1 MRIGRNR
8 NRKRERERRAS
19 GKLGRNQGKGLCVV
33 CIRNKRHYTR
43 GRCFNQ
49 FRSHEFPA
57 ELFKTLKRATVR
69 DTRYLSCIRI
79 ENIRMILLLL
89 YVNYERNRFKVVS
102 AITLLILIITYLVKL
117 DFISSQINR
126 LSKLS
131 IHCPNIFVTFRNIFG
146 ILEIS
151 RKSCRTITICKKFP
165 IHGRDL
171 KKLEILETFDICG
184 EKKILSSLI
193 ETSVV
198 SDCARS

>member
-69 DTRYLSCIRI
+69 DTRYLSCILVRI

-102 AITLLILIITYLVKL
+102 AITLLIIIITYLVKL

-131 IHCPNIFVTFRNIFG
+131 IHCPNIF
-146 ILEIS
+146 EIS
-151 RKSCRTITICKKFP
+151 SEFLKFRENRVERLPFVKNFQFTAVISRNSKSWKLLTFVARRKFS
-165 IHGRDL
+165 HL
-171 KKLEILETFDICG
+171 
-184 EKKILSSLI
+184 
-193 ETSVV
+193 
-198 SDCARS
+198 